1 MAERL
6 ADLAERKNEALH
18 AGSPRAVE
26 RQHAKGKL
34 TARERIEYLL
44 DEGSF
49 QELDMLARHR
59 AHGMGLEDNRPYT
72 DGVVTGFG
80 TIDGRRVCIFS
91 QDFTVFGGALGE
103 VFAEKI
109 HKVMDL
115 AASTGVPMIGLND
128 GAGARIQEGVVSLHS
143 YGGIFH
149 RNVAASGVI
158 PQISV
163 ILGPCA
169 GGAVYSPAMTDFIFM
184 VQGTS
189 HMFITG
195 PDVVK
200 TVTGEDVTLEELGG
214 AMSHATK
221 SGVATF
227 VAPDEK
233 ACLDEVRHLLSFLP
247 SNNLEEPPIE
257 PTGDEPDRA
266 VPELIDFLPT
276 SPNQPYDMKK
286 VITAVVDDGE
296 YLEVHRHW
304 AMSITCGFA
313 RMDGRVV
320 GIVGNQPAVLAGV
333 LDIDSSEKASRF
345 VRTCDAFN
353 IPLLTFVDVPGF
365 MPGTDQE
372 YGGIIRHGA
381 KLLYAYCEATVPRI
395 QIITRKAYGGAYVV
409 MNSKSIGA
417 DLAFAWPSAEL
428 AVMGPN
434 GAVEIVYR
442 RELAE
447 AADPVRRAGRA
458 DRRVHRALRQPVHR
472 GRTRLH
478 RRRDLAGRHPRR
490 HLPQPRHPDLQAR
503 GAAEAQARQRAAVTL
518 PVDPDLALAA
528 RAAAARPGRPGR
540 HRRRRAAGLA
550 PAGARRRARPGA
562 PALALQRALVAQ
574 ARAAAARPTLSAPL
588 TVYVDDWRQR
598 ATVRDRADRWS
609 HLLAD
614 NPAELHAMAAAL
626 GIPPRGYQHHRRS
639 PALNH
644 YDVPESLRLR
654 AIELGAVPVT
664 WREMAR
670 LTRAWRRA
678 AVRPAPPG
686 PP

>member
-26 RQHAKGKL
+26 KQHAKGKL

-59 AHGMGLEDNRPYT
+59 AHGMGLEENRPYT

-149 RNVAASGVI
+149 RNVTASGVI

-227 VAPDEK
+227 VSPDEK

-247 SNNLEEPPIE
+247 SNNLEEPPLE
-257 PTGDEPDRA
+257 PTGDEAERVGDRA
-266 VPELIDFLPT
+266 HRLPA
-276 SPNQPYDMKK
+276 D
-286 VITAVVDDGE
+286 VA
-296 YLEVHRHW
+296 
-304 AMSITCGFA
+304 
-313 RMDGRVV
+313 
-320 GIVGNQPAVLAGV
+320 QPALRHEADHHRGRRRRRVPRGAPTLGHVDHLRLRPDERPSGRHRRQPAGRAGRRARHRLV
-333 LDIDSSEKASRF
+333 GEGVALRADLR
-345 VRTCDAFN
+345 RLQH
-353 IPLLTFVDVPGF
+353 PLLTFVDVPGF

-447 AADPVRRAGRA
+447 AADP
-458 DRRVHRALRQPVHR
+458 
-472 GRTRLH
+472 
-478 RRRDLAGRHPRR
+478 
-490 HLPQPRHPDLQAR
+490 
-503 GAAEAQARQRAAVTL
+503 
-518 PVDPDLALAA
+518 
-528 RAAAARPGRPGR
+528 
-540 HRRRRAAGLA
+540 
-550 PAGARRRARPGA
+550 ARRRAELIDEYTERYANPYI
-562 PALALQRALVAQ
+562 
-574 ARAAAARPTLSAPL
+574 AA
-588 TVYVDDWRQR
+588 
-598 ATVRDRADRWS
+598 
-609 HLLAD
+609 
-614 NPAELHAMAAAL
+614 E
-626 GIPPRGYQHHRRS
+626 RGYIDDVIS
-639 PALNH
+639 PA
-644 YDVPESLRLR
+644 D
-654 AIELGAVPVT
+654 
-664 WREMAR
+664 
-670 LTRAWRRA
+670 TRAVICRSLDILASKREELPRRKHGN
-678 AVRPAPPG
+678 VPL
-686 PP
+686 